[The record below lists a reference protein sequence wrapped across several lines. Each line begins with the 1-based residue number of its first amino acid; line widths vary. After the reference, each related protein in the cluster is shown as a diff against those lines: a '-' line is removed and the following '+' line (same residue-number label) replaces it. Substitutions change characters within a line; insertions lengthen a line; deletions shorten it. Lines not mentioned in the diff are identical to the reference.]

1 MIYLTDG
8 DLNDG
13 YGSEVAIFDV
23 KIIINEGWM
32 PGEYKEEGDGYNWG
46 KTEYTA
52 DETWDTAFWDFIRF
66 HRYIKVGDYYYITD
80 YNGGISSVY
89 SDPHEEDP
97 NSPFRKDEISY
108 AMPGNVPF
116 YNLDKHWTV
125 EITYKDYNAL
135 NGQYGAEHKIS
146 GTYSLASYY
155 VAMKARWDGASST
168 EYPGPGPYQEYTM
181 CAISDFVYSV
191 YACSQSLAAYRFNEM
206 VPEPGN

>member
-1 MIYLTDG
+1 MTDG

-46 KTEYTA
+46 KTEY
-52 DETWDTAFWDFIRF
+52 
-66 HRYIKVGDYYYITD
+66 
-80 YNGGISSVY
+80 
-89 SDPHEEDP
+89 
-97 NSPFRKDEISY
+97 
-108 AMPGNVPF
+108 
-116 YNLDKHWTV
+116 
-125 EITYKDYNAL
+125 
-135 NGQYGAEHKIS
+135 
-146 GTYSLASYY
+146 
-155 VAMKARWDGASST
+155 
-168 EYPGPGPYQEYTM
+168 PGPGPYQEYTM